1 MSEKTDDLFTVM
13 TIINCLMRFMS
24 HMNTIWIVTVLY
36 APLSMYGC
44 NTRKL
49 M

>member
-24 HMNTIWIVTVLY
+24 HMNTIWIVLCYSLICTTFNVWL
-36 APLSMYGC
+36 
-44 NTRKL
+44 
-49 M
+49 